1 MKLFGRKAEDLVSRL
16 ERRGDGRNVDPALG
30 TLSGEGSAQ
39 EVKNLATAHPV
50 PELLTTIPSRS
61 GPGSSEWPSY
71 YGAPVVKA
79 PVWVSAIP
87 MYFFVGG
94 LSGATSV
101 LGAVAER
108 FGGPELE
115 GLARR
120 CRWVGTVGDAV
131 SSALL
136 IYDLGRPSRFL
147 NMLRVFRP
155 TSPMSVGAWIL
166 AVSGSANG
174 LSLVLMNGR
183 GVLKRLG
190 DRASAVAAV
199 MGGPLAGYT
208 AVLITNT
215 AVPTWQG
222 ARRTLPLL
230 FTASSVVSAASLLSL
245 LSHGEAE
252 GRVLRAFGLAGRVA
266 ELFASRA
273 VERELSRHPELV
285 KPLHTG
291 APGVLWKVAK
301 LSAAAGL
308 ALSLLPGK
316 RVRRVGH
323 VLSLVGALSTRFAV
337 FYAGK
342 ASTKDPQATFKPQR
356 AGLGAAEVTGHEL
369 ASDGKPFK
377 VPLPVV
383 AEQRVRVPQPRVS
396 EERAWIPSY
405 EEPTP
410 PSPS

>member
-1 MKLFGRKAEDLVSRL
+1 MKLFGKKEDLVNRL

-30 TLSGEGSAQ
+30 TLSGEGAAQ
-39 EVKNLATAHPV
+39 EVSNLAEAHPV

-61 GPGSSEWPSY
+61 GPGSSEFPSY

-79 PVWVSAIP
+79 PVWVPAIP
-87 MYFFVGG
+87 LYFFVGG

-101 LGAVAER
+101 LGAMAER

-120 CRWVGTVGDAV
+120 CRGVGTVGDAV
-131 SSALL
+131 SAVLL

-155 TSPMSVGAWIL
+155 TSPMSLGAWVL
-166 AVSGSANG
+166 ALSGGANG
-174 LSLVLMNGR
+174 LSFVLMNARGR
-183 GVLKRLG
+183 LKRLG
-190 DRASAVAAV
+190 DSASVV
-199 MGGPLAGYT
+199 GGLMGGPLAGYT

-222 ARRTLPLL
+222 ARRMMPLL
-230 FTASSVVSAASLLSL
+230 FTASSVASSASVLSL
-245 LSHGEAE
+245 LPHGAAE
-252 GRVLRAFGLAGRVA
+252 GRVLQAFGLAGKVA
-266 ELFASRA
+266 ELFAHRA
-273 VERELSRHPELV
+273 VERELARHPELV
-285 KPLHTG
+285 KPLRQG
-291 APGVLWKVAK
+291 APGVLWKVARVCGTV
-301 LSAAAGL
+301 GL
-308 ALSLLPGK
+308 ALSLLPGQPA
-316 RVRRVGH
+316 RRMGN
-323 VLSLVGALSTRFAV
+323 VLSGVGALSTRFAV

-383 AEQRVRVPQPRVS
+383 AEQRVRMPQPRAP
-396 EERAWIPSY
+396 EEQAWA
-405 EEPTP
+405 P